1 MFDNV
6 KKAVDW
12 IFGQTNKQ
20 KIAKLRS
27 YVDQVNNLSG
37 EVANLSSDEFKKKT
51 KKFKD
56 RIEEGAE
63 LEELIPEAFA
73 LVREVAERETGM
85 RPYDVQIIGAVALH
99 QRRIAEMATGEGKTL
114 VATMPAYL
122 NALVGQVHIA
132 TVNDYLAKRDR
143 EWMGPI
149 YESLGLDVSVIQ
161 EDMDIEARK
170 EAYKADIVYGTANQ
184 FGFDYLR
191 DNMVLSEEQ
200 RVGAARDFAIVD
212 EIDSTLIDEARTPLI
227 ISGSTEESTKL
238 YKRFSSLAPRFN
250 RGDDYEIDEKNQS
263 ISLTDQGANKAENFL
278 HLDDLYSPENISML
292 HHLKISLKAKEFF
305 KKDED
310 YIVKD
315 GSIVLV
321 DEFTGRL
328 MPDRRLSDGLHQAI
342 EAKEG
347 MMVQKEN
354 QTFAQITLQNFF
366 LLYDGLS
373 GMTGTAKT
381 EEDEF
386 EDIYNL
392 DVVVV
397 PTNEPLRRDHK
408 PDVIFKTKKAKYEA
422 VADEVE
428 KLHEKGRPVLVG
440 TNAIE
445 KSERLSKLL
454 QKRGLPHEV
463 LNAKNHARE
472 AEIIKDAG
480 QRGAVTIATNMAGR
494 GTDIKL
500 EEGVAELGGLH
511 VLGTQRHE
519 SRRIDNQLRGRAGRQ
534 GDPGSTQFYLSLED
548 DLLRIFGGDRIDS
561 LMEKAG
567 MEEGQAIEHS
577 LLTKAIRRAQ
587 KKVEGINYERRKNVL
602 KYDKVLAQ
610 QREAI
615 YSLRNHFVL
624 SGEDSSSWKE
634 INSYL
639 EPVLMDFS
647 EDLVENYGLGNGTD
661 EENIEAL
668 KNELSEFQNSPFEE
682 GFGENG
688 KDIAER
694 VKKFILANWEN
705 QLDGFK
711 QAEQVTPE
719 LIKSI
724 IIKIIDR
731 KWRQHLYL
739 IDDLKAGVG
748 WSSYGGKDPLV
759 EFKRESFRL
768 FQDMRSDLRREI
780 VEILVKTR
788 LAVEGSK
795 KPVKSEIDT
804 SRFNFQQSG
813 DTGGLPEPG
822 AGEGRATGE
831 ENRGGNSKP
840 TTKQRIVEDEPGR
853 NDPCPCGSGKKY
865 KYCCGADD

>member
-1 MFDNV
+1 MFDKV

-12 IFGQTNKQ
+12 VFGQTNDQ
-20 KIAKLRS
+20 KLSRLRN
-27 YVDQVNNLSG
+27 YVDRVNDLED
-37 EVANLSSDEFKKKT
+37 EVADLSTEEMRKKT
-51 KKFKD
+51 KEFRE
-56 RIEEGAE
+56 RISSGTDTD
-63 LEELIPEAFA
+63 ELIPETFA
-73 LVREVAERETGM
+73 LVREAAKRETGM
-85 RPYDVQIIGAVALH
+85 RPYDVQIIGGVALH

-122 NALVGQVHIA
+122 NGLTGQVHIA
-132 TVNDYLAKRDR
+132 TVNDYLAQRDR
-143 EWMGPI
+143 NWMGPI
-149 YESLGLDVSVIQ
+149 YETLGLDVSVIQ
-161 EDMDIEARK
+161 EDMDVEARK
-170 EAYKADIVYGTANQ
+170 KAYEADIVYGTANQ

-191 DNMVLSEEQ
+191 DNMVISRDQ
-200 RVGAARDFAIVD
+200 RVGANRDFAIID
-212 EIDSTLIDEARTPLI
+212 EIDSILIDEARTPLI

-238 YKRFSSLAPRFN
+238 YKRFARLAPRFEK
-250 RGDDYEIDEKNQS
+250 GQDYEVDEKNQS
-263 ISLTDQGANKAENFL
+263 ISLTDEGANRAENFL
-278 HLDDLYSPENISML
+278 HLDDLYSPENITML
-292 HHLKISLKAKEFF
+292 HHLKTSLKAEEFF
-305 KKDED
+305 QKDED
-310 YIVKD
+310 YIIQD
-315 GSIVLV
+315 GGVVLV

-328 MPDRRLSDGLHQAI
+328 MPDRRLSEGLHQAI

-354 QTFAQITLQNFF
+354 QTFAQVTLQNFF

-386 EDIYNL
+386 EDIYDL

-422 VADEVE
+422 VAEEVE
-428 KLHEKGRPVLVG
+428 RLHEIGRPVLVG

-445 KSERLSKLL
+445 KSERLSSLL
-454 QKRGLPHEV
+454 DKRGVPHEV

-480 QRGAVTIATNMAGR
+480 QPGAITIATNMAGR

-500 EEGVAELGGLH
+500 GEGVAELGGLH

-534 GDPGSTQFYLSLED
+534 GDPGSSQFYLSLED

-561 LMEKAG
+561 IMDKVG
-567 MEEGQAIEHS
+567 MEDGEAIEHQ

-615 YSLRNHFVL
+615 YSLRDHFVL
-624 SGEDSSSWKE
+624 TEEGSSWEE
-634 INSYL
+634 IDSYL
-639 EPVLMDFS
+639 QPVLTDFS
-647 EDLVENYGLGNGTD
+647 EDLLEQYGLEDGG
-661 EENIEAL
+661 EEERLEDLENELAEFQ
-668 KNELSEFQNSPFEE
+668 NYSPAEELSENSQSLEDSVR
-682 GFGENG
+682 
-688 KDIAER
+688 DI
-694 VKKFILANWEN
+694 VGSNWEN
-705 QLDGFK
+705 QLEKFK
-711 QAEQVTPE
+711 NTNQVSPE

-724 IIKIIDR
+724 IIKVIDR
-731 KWRQHLYL
+731 EWRQHLYV

-768 FQDMRSDLRREI
+768 FQDMRRELRREI
-780 VEILVKTR
+780 VELLVKSR
-788 LAVEGSK
+788 IDIKGGE
-795 KPVKSEIDT
+795 KPVESEVDT
-804 SRFNFQQSG
+804 SKFNFQANQGSSGLPEKQSG
-813 DTGGLPEPG
+813 DGKASSSSKAKPDTSSQ
-822 AGEGRATGE
+822 GE
-831 ENRGGNSKP
+831 
-840 TTKQRIVEDEPGR
+840 QRIVEDEPGR

-865 KYCCGADD
+865 KYCCGAKD

>member
-1 MFDNV
+1 MFEKV
-6 KKAVDW
+6 KQAVDW
-12 IFGQTNKQ
+12 IFGQTNEQ
-20 KIAKLRS
+20 KLSKLRN
-27 YVDQVNNLSG
+27 YVDQVNQLSD
-37 EVANLSSDEFKKKT
+37 EVAGLSKAEMRERTQEFR
-51 KKFKD
+51 D
-56 RIEEGAE
+56 RLDSGAE
-63 LEELIPEAFA
+63 LDDLIPEAFA

-149 YESLGLDVSVIQ
+149 YEELGLEVSVIQ
-161 EDMDIEARK
+161 EDMDTEARK
-170 EAYKADIVYGTANQ
+170 EAYEADIVYGTANQ

-200 RVGAARDFAIVD
+200 RVGADRHFAIID
-212 EIDSTLIDEARTPLI
+212 EIDSILIDEARTPLI

-238 YKRFSSLAPRFN
+238 YKRFASLAPRFKQ
-250 RGDDYEIDEKNQS
+250 DHDYEIDEKNQS
-263 ISLTDQGANKAENFL
+263 VSLTDEGANKAESFL
-278 HLDDLYSPENISML
+278 NLDDLYSPDNISML
-292 HHLKISLKAKEFF
+292 HHLKTSLKAKEFF

-310 YIVKD
+310 YIIKD
-315 GSIVLV
+315 GGIVLV

-328 MPDRRLSDGLHQAI
+328 MPDRRLSNGLHQAI

-354 QTFAQITLQNFF
+354 QTFAQVTLQNFF

-386 EDIYNL
+386 EDIYDL

-397 PTNEPLRRDHK
+397 PTNEKLRREHK
-408 PDVIFKTKKAKYEA
+408 PDVIFKTKEAKYEA
-422 VADEVE
+422 VAEEVE
-428 KLHEKGRPVLVG
+428 RLHEKGRPVLVG

-445 KSERLSKLL
+445 KSERLSRLL
-454 QKRGLPHEV
+454 DKRGLPHEV

-480 QRGAVTIATNMAGR
+480 QEGAITIATNMAGR

-567 MEEGQAIEHS
+567 MEEGEAIEHS

-615 YSLRNHFVL
+615 YSLRNHFLL
-624 SGEDSSSWKE
+624 SEEEESSWEE
-634 INSYL
+634 IDNYL
-639 EPVLMDFS
+639 RPVLEDYS
-647 EDLVENYGLGNGTD
+647 EDLIEEHGFEDGSDEADFDGLENELYEFSNISLENYL
-661 EENIEAL
+661 EENGREL
-668 KNELSEFQNSPFEE
+668 KENVDEFVLE
-682 GFGENG
+682 
-688 KDIAER
+688 
-694 VKKFILANWEN
+694 NWEE
-705 QLDGFK
+705 QLERFRNTEGVK
-711 QAEQVTPE
+711 PE
-719 LIKSI
+719 VIKSI
-724 IIKIIDR
+724 LIKVIDR
-731 KWRQHLYL
+731 KWRDHLYL
-739 IDDLKAGVG
+739 IDDLKSGVG

-780 VEILVKTR
+780 VDLLVKTR
-788 LAVEGSK
+788 LDVERTER
-795 KPVKSEIDT
+795 PVGSEIDT
-804 SRFNFQQSG
+804 SEFNFQG
-813 DTGGLPEPG
+813 
-822 AGEGRATGE
+822 GEGRSGLPDKEEGQTGE
-831 ENRGGNSKP
+831 AGRETRQSESNQE
-840 TTKQRIVEDEPGR
+840 QRIVEDEPGR

>member
-1 MFDNV
+1 MFEKV
-6 KKAVDW
+6 KQAVDW
-12 IFGQTNKQ
+12 IFGQTNEQ
-20 KIAKLRS
+20 KLSKLHN
-27 YVDQVNNLSG
+27 YVDEVNELSE
-37 EVANLSSDEFKKKT
+37 EVAQLSKAEMRERTQEFR
-51 KKFKD
+51 D
-56 RIEEGAE
+56 RLDNGAE
-63 LEELIPEAFA
+63 LDELIPEAFA

-132 TVNDYLAKRDR
+132 TVNDYLAQRDR

-149 YESLGLDVSVIQ
+149 YEELGLEVSVIQ
-161 EDMDIEARK
+161 EDMDTEARK
-170 EAYKADIVYGTANQ
+170 QAYEADVVYGTANQ

-191 DNMVLSEEQ
+191 DNMVLSEDQ
-200 RVGAARDFAIVD
+200 RVGANRHFAIID
-212 EIDSTLIDEARTPLI
+212 EIDSVLIDEARTPLI

-238 YKRFSSLAPRFN
+238 YKRFASLAPRFKE
-250 RGDDYEIDEKNQS
+250 GHDYEIDEKNKS
-263 ISLTDQGANKAENFL
+263 VSLTDEGANKAENFL
-278 HLDDLYSPENISML
+278 NLDDLYSPENISML
-292 HHLKISLKAKEFF
+292 HHLKTSLKAKEFF

-315 GSIVLV
+315 GGIVLV

-354 QTFAQITLQNFF
+354 QTFAQVTLQNFF

-386 EDIYNL
+386 EDIYDL

-397 PTNEPLRRDHK
+397 PTNETLRREHK
-408 PDVIFKTKKAKYEA
+408 PDVIFKTKEAKYEA
-422 VADEVE
+422 VAEEVE
-428 KLHEKGRPVLVG
+428 RLHEKGRPVLVG

-445 KSERLSKLL
+445 KSERLSRLL
-454 QKRGLPHEV
+454 DKRNLSHEV

-472 AEIIKDAG
+472 ADIIKDAG
-480 QRGAVTIATNMAGR
+480 QEGAITIATNMAGR

-500 EEGVAELGGLH
+500 GEGVAELGGLH

-561 LMEKAG
+561 LMDKAG
-567 MEEGQAIEHS
+567 MEEGEAIEHS

-615 YSLRNHFVL
+615 YSLRDHFLL
-624 SGEDSSSWKE
+624 SEEEGSSWDE
-634 INSYL
+634 IDDYL
-639 EPVLMDFS
+639 RPVLVDYS
-647 EDLVENYGLGNGTD
+647 KDLIEEHGLEDGKDEADVDGL
-661 EENIEAL
+661 E
-668 KNELSEFQNSPFEE
+668 NELSEFSNITLQSYLN
-682 GFGENG
+682 ENG
-688 KDIAER
+688 RTLEENVDEF
-694 VKKFILANWEN
+694 VLENWDE
-705 QLDGFK
+705 QLDRFRKTEGVK
-711 QAEQVTPE
+711 PE
-719 LIKSI
+719 VIKSI
-724 IIKIIDR
+724 LIKVIDR
-731 KWRQHLYL
+731 KWRDHLYL
-739 IDDLKAGVG
+739 IDDLKSGVG

-759 EFKRESFRL
+759 EFKRESYRL
-768 FQDMRSDLRREI
+768 FQDMRTELRRE
-780 VEILVKTR
+780 VVDLLVKTH
-788 LAVEGSK
+788 LDVERTDR
-795 KPVKSEIDT
+795 PVESEVDT
-804 SRFNFQQSG
+804 SKFNFQG
-813 DTGGLPEPG
+813 
-822 AGEGRATGE
+822 GEGRSGLPDKDGNKSGE
-831 ENRGGNSKP
+831 TAGVEAGESETNQE
-840 TTKQRIVEDEPGR
+840 QRIVEDEPGR

>member
-1 MFDNV
+1 MFDKV
-6 KKAVDW
+6 KRAVDW
-12 IFGQTNKQ
+12 VFGQTNDQ
-20 KIAKLRS
+20 KLSRLRS
-27 YVDQVNNLSG
+27 YVDRVNDFED
-37 EVANLSSDEFKKKT
+37 EVADLSEKEMRKKT
-51 KKFKD
+51 
-56 RIEEGAE
+56 EEFREKISSGTDK
-63 LEELIPEAFA
+63 EELIPEAFA
-73 LVREVAERETGM
+73 LVREAAERETGM
-85 RPYDVQIIGAVALH
+85 RPYDVQIIGGVALH

-122 NALVGQVHIA
+122 NGITGQVHIA
-132 TVNDYLAKRDR
+132 TVNDYLAERDR
-143 EWMGPI
+143 NWMGPI
-149 YESLGLDVSVIQ
+149 YETLGLDVSVIQ
-161 EDMDIEARK
+161 EDMGVEARK
-170 EAYKADIVYGTANQ
+170 QAYEADIVYGTANQ

-191 DNMVLSEEQ
+191 DNMVMSEDQ
-200 RVGAARDFAIVD
+200 RVGANRDFAIID
-212 EIDSTLIDEARTPLI
+212 EIDSILIDEARTPLI

-238 YKRFSSLAPRFN
+238 YKRFARLAPRFN
-250 RGDDYEIDEKNQS
+250 KGQDYEIDEKNQS
-263 ISLTDQGANKAENFL
+263 VSLTDGGANKAENFL
-278 HLDDLYSPENISML
+278 HLEDLYSPENITML
-292 HHLKISLKAKEFF
+292 HHLKTALKAEEFF
-305 KKDED
+305 QKDED
-310 YIVKD
+310 YIIQD
-315 GSIVLV
+315 GGVVLV

-328 MPDRRLSDGLHQAI
+328 MPDRRLSEGLHQAI

-354 QTFAQITLQNFF
+354 QTFAQVTLQNFF

-386 EDIYNL
+386 EDIYDL

-408 PDVIFKTKKAKYEA
+408 PDVIFKTKEAKYEA
-422 VADEVE
+422 VAEAVE
-428 KLHEKGRPVLVG
+428 ELHQKGRPVLVG

-445 KSERLSKLL
+445 KSERLSSLL
-454 QKRGLPHEV
+454 DKRGLPHEV

-480 QRGAVTIATNMAGR
+480 QPGAITIATNMAGR

-500 EEGVAELGGLH
+500 GEGVAKLGGLH

-534 GDPGSTQFYLSLED
+534 GDPGSSQFYLSLED
-548 DLLRIFGGDRIDS
+548 DLIRIFGGDRIDS
-561 LMEKAG
+561 IMDKVGLEDG
-567 MEEGQAIEHS
+567 EAIEHQ

-615 YSLRNHFVL
+615 YSLRDHFVL
-624 SGEDSSSWKE
+624 TEEGSSWEE
-634 INSYL
+634 IDSYL
-639 EPVLMDFS
+639 QPVLTDFS
-647 EDLVENYGLGNGTD
+647 EDLLEQYGLKDGNS
-661 EENIEAL
+661 EERLEDL
-668 KNELSEFQNSPFEE
+668 EKELTEFQNYSPEQDLSENSQSVEE
-682 GFGENG
+682 SLR
-688 KDIAER
+688 DI
-694 VKKFILANWEN
+694 VVSNWEN
-705 QLDGFK
+705 QLEKFK
-711 QAEQVTPE
+711 DTDQVSPE

-724 IIKIIDR
+724 IIKVIDR
-731 KWRQHLYL
+731 EWRQHLYV

-768 FQDMRSDLRREI
+768 FQDMRTELRREI
-780 VEILVKTR
+780 VELLVKSR
-788 LAVEGSK
+788 IDIKGK
-795 KPVKSEIDT
+795 QKPVESEIDP
-804 SRFNFQQSG
+804 SKFNFQADEGSS
-813 DTGGLPEPG
+813 GLPEKK
-822 AGEGRATGE
+822 AGQDKDSSARQPKSDESSGQE
-831 ENRGGNSKP
+831 
-840 TTKQRIVEDEPGR
+840 QRIVEDEPGR

>member
-1 MFDNV
+1 MFNKV

-12 IFGQTNKQ
+12 VFGQTNDQ
-20 KIAKLRS
+20 KLSKLRN
-27 YVDQVNNLSG
+27 YVDRVNELG
-37 EVANLSSDEFKKKT
+37 DEVAELSPKEMRKKTEEFKK
-51 KKFKD
+51 D
-56 RIEEGAE
+56 MDSGAE
-63 LEELIPEAFA
+63 LDDLLPEAFA

-85 RPYDVQIIGAVALH
+85 RPYDVQIIGAAALH

-122 NALVGQVHIA
+122 NALEGQVHIA
-132 TVNDYLAKRDR
+132 TVNDYLAQRDR
-143 EWMGPI
+143 NWMGPI
-149 YESLGLDVSVIQ
+149 YETLGLEVSVIQ
-161 EDMDIEARK
+161 EDMEIEARQ
-170 EAYKADIVYGTANQ
+170 EAYEADIIYGTASQ

-191 DNMVLSEEQ
+191 DNMVTSAEQ
-200 RVGAARDFAIVD
+200 RVGADRDFAIID
-212 EIDSTLIDEARTPLI
+212 EIDSILIDEARTPLI

-238 YKRFSSLAPRFN
+238 YKRFASLAPRFN
-250 RGDDYEIDEKNQS
+250 PGSDYEIDEKNQS
-263 ISLTDQGANKAENFL
+263 VSLTDEGANKAESFL
-278 HLDDLYSPENISML
+278 HLDDLYSAENISML
-292 HHLKISLKAKEFF
+292 HHLKTSLKAKEFF

-310 YIVKD
+310 YIIQD
-315 GSIVLV
+315 GGVVLV

-328 MPDRRLSDGLHQAI
+328 MPDRRLSQGLHQAI

-347 MMVQKEN
+347 MMIQKEN
-354 QTFAQITLQNFF
+354 QTFAQVTLQNFF

-381 EEDEF
+381 EEEEF
-386 EDIYNL
+386 EDIYDL

-397 PTNEPLRRDHK
+397 PTNEPLQRDHR

-422 VADEVE
+422 VAEEVE
-428 KLHEKGRPVLVG
+428 KLHEEGRPILVG

-445 KSERLSKLL
+445 KSERLSSLL
-454 QKRGLPHEV
+454 DKRGLPHEV

-480 QRGAVTIATNMAGR
+480 QPGAITIATNMAGR

-500 EEGVAELGGLH
+500 GEGVAELGGLH

-548 DLLRIFGGDRIDS
+548 DLLRIFGGDKIDS

-567 MEEGQAIEHS
+567 LDEGEAIEHS

-615 YSLRNHFVL
+615 YSLRDHFILTEEGSSWEEIDGYLRPVL
-624 SGEDSSSWKE
+624 S
-634 INSYL
+634 
-639 EPVLMDFS
+639 DFS
-647 EDLVENYGLGNGTD
+647 EDLLEQYGFKDGD
-661 EENIEAL
+661 QEEAL
-668 KNELSEFQNSPFEE
+668 EDIQDELAEFQSFSFEE
-682 GFGENG
+682 LYDGGNE
-688 KDIAER
+688 DLSWAVEEY
-694 VKKFILANWEN
+694 VLDNWEK
-705 QLDGFK
+705 QLKTF
-711 QAEQVTPE
+711 QETSQVTPE
-719 LIKSI
+719 LIKSV
-724 IIKIIDR
+724 IIKVIDR
-731 KWRQHLYL
+731 KWREHLYV

-768 FQDMRSDLRREI
+768 FQDMRTELRREI
-780 VEILVKTR
+780 VELLVKAR
-788 LAVEGSK
+788 IEMGGAE
-795 KPVKSEIDT
+795 KPVESNVDPSELT
-804 SRFNFQQSG
+804 FQQSDG
-813 DTGGLPEPG
+813 SNGIPAKDAEKGREPEKREKKSP
-822 AGEGRATGE
+822 
-831 ENRGGNSKP
+831 KQ
-840 TTKQRIVEDEPGR
+840 KQRIVEDEPGR

-865 KYCCGADD
+865 KYCCGAED